1 MRHYATQRE
10 KTWRAVQ
17 AVMDLIDTAEW
28 LKNELRLPLESFDV
42 TLGEFRTLE
51 LLSRKGPLTVNDVSR
66 ERRTGIANVK
76 KTSKYFERR
85 GWVRRVIVARPPAAF
100 EDIHQAK
107 WKKDQKRKGR
117 RIGVMVLTDSGKR
130 FVRDVMPSH
139 LKMMKALMRVLDAR
153 EQLSLGRLCRKLR
166 SREAVLKFL
175 QEIRM
180 VDEDQE
186 AAEVREEAATELER
200 LTARMRVRGRAR
212 HGGRKHRALRIRS

>member
-1 MRHYATQRE
+1 MSAPAAR
-10 KTWRAVQ
+10 
-17 AVMDLIDTAEW
+17 
-28 LKNELRLPLESFDV
+28 SFDV

-117 RIGVMVLTDSGKR
+117 RIG
-130 FVRDVMPSH
+130 
-139 LKMMKALMRVLDAR
+139 
-153 EQLSLGRLCRKLR
+153 
-166 SREAVLKFL
+166 
-175 QEIRM
+175 
-180 VDEDQE
+180 
-186 AAEVREEAATELER
+186 
-200 LTARMRVRGRAR
+200 
-212 HGGRKHRALRIRS
+212 